1 MSTTQAPRKLR
12 DAELTALKAS
22 SRLNEEGKT
31 NLLRMTDHCE
41 LKRCFFHENDFRN
54 TKLKFQEIDESGAD
68 KMNKEQV
75 VKFYIEIGSDRGTDE
90 RIANNVFGIV
100 DQDNDGLL
108 NFSDF
113 VLGTIFLR
121 GASTEHEYSLMF
133 DIIDV
138 SGDKCISYDEMKKF
152 MDKLTKLDASARGED
167 VSEVDLKKVTSDIFS
182 QYGVKEDEKLS
193 KEQFIEG

>member
-22 SRLNEEGKT
+22 SRLNEEEIQ
-31 NLLRMTDHCE
+31 NLFE
-41 LKRCFFHENDFRN
+41 
-54 TKLKFQEIDESGAD
+54 KFQEIDESGAD